1 MKHIIH
7 YIYFRGSK
15 TQCMK
20 LLAPLT
26 NTPFSHVCMASQGG
40 HFLYV
45 MNVFS
50 AFLGREYC

>member
-26 NTPFSHVCMASQGG
+26 NTPFSYVCMASQGG